1 MRPITLKMTA
11 FGPYKG
17 TETIDFR
24 ELKDHL
30 LFVISGATGS
40 GKTTIFDG
48 ICFALYGQA
57 SGEDRSEVRALRSH
71 FADDDVQTAVEL
83 TFAIKDRTYRIWRQ
97 IPYTKKGN
105 KSETLARVTFY
116 ELREEGEVPIV
127 DRQIVTEIN
136 EKVESLIGFTQ
147 EQFSQIVML
156 PQGEFRKFLTS
167 DTENKE
173 LIMRKIFK
181 TDQYRTLVMR
191 LKQQRDEAKTKL
203 DSEKQQEQS
212 IIQQISKSL
221 PERASEIFHVIA
233 NEHYNTAQVIEGL
246 EIEEA
251 FYQQKIIDD
260 RAIYEESYKKHGE
273 MMEQYHVSRII
284 NERFSE
290 LAQKQKDYAQLTEQI
305 PYLEQQSKQL
315 ARAENAVTIEE
326 IEYHLVELEKE
337 YVAKEQAVSKA
348 NQHLHTVTEQLEK
361 VRVQYQVAEEKQ
373 PRLEQVKEQLIRLQD
388 ALPKVK
394 DLSAKKLDL
403 KRLEVTV
410 AANEKKRED
419 LTKQAREESN
429 RLTALM
435 KEVEEKEQAIATLD
449 EQVDLLTAI
458 GEKSK
463 AIDDYMALQK
473 QVAAFKEKQQE
484 QEQLY
489 KTAQAAYEQL
499 ANDWLQGEAAQLAAQ
514 LHDGEACP
522 VCGSE
527 AHPKKAHESG
537 ESISKEQLEEKK
549 SHLTVVESNYR
560 MAVAHF
566 ESASTQLGDKAP
578 ILKDHDVLLDEI
590 EREKAEITQEKA
602 RVQQEVTTLR
612 SIRAELVQLKKT
624 VTSQT
629 KKAQEVGE
637 EKQAAEKMVFETN
650 ASIQTIKA
658 LIAQITETVPED
670 LMELSTLEQ
679 KISELLQERNT
690 IEHAWKSIQ
699 KQFEDSREQ
708 LTTATSNQTH
718 AKASLKDV
726 TTKKEQ
732 ATLRFKDALAKSM
745 FETKEAYEE
754 AKMDELE
761 RKELR
766 MKIEAFKNNYYAIRK
781 EVKALT
787 EQLEGKTQV
796 DLQQIEQSLMAL
808 KSAYETAF
816 QALNRSENDY
826 KTANHL
832 KKQLLQL
839 VEKVKELEERFGKI
853 EDLYDMIRGQNH
865 LKISFERYIQIE
877 YLEQMIQSAN
887 ERLRQISN
895 GQFEL
900 MRTDRQEGR
909 GRQSG
914 LGLDVYDAYTGQTR
928 DVKTLSGGEKF
939 NASLCLAL
947 GMADIIQSFQGA
959 VSIDTMFIDEGFG
972 TLDEESLAKA
982 IDTLIDLQRAGRMIG
997 VISHV
1002 EELKAAL
1009 PAILEVKK
1017 AKEGYSETSFILK

>member
-17 TETIDFR
+17 TETVDFR

-57 SGEDRSEVRALRSH
+57 SGEDRSDVRALRSH

-83 TFAIKDRTYRIWRQ
+83 TFEIKDRTYRIWRQ
-97 IPYTKKGN
+97 IPYTKQGN

-116 ELREEGEVPIV
+116 ELTEDGEVPIV

-136 EKVESLIGFTQ
+136 DKVESLIGFTQ

-181 TDQYRTLVMR
+181 TDQYRTLVTR

-203 DSEKQQEQS
+203 DQEKQQEQS
-212 IIQQISKSL
+212 IINQIPKTL
-221 PERASEIFHVIA
+221 PTRDSAIFNTIA

-246 EIEEA
+246 AVEEA

-260 RAIYEESYKKHGE
+260 RTFYEASYKKHGE
-273 MMEQYHVSRII
+273 KMEQYHVAKTI
-284 NERFSE
+284 NDRFVE
-290 LAQKQKDYAQLTEQI
+290 LEKKQQNYAKLSEQI
-305 PYLEQQSKQL
+305 PYLEQQSKRL
-315 ARAENAVTIEE
+315 ERAENAVTIEE
-326 IEYHLVELEKE
+326 IEYQLVGQEKDFI
-337 YVAKEQAVSKA
+337 AKEQALGTA
-348 NQHLHTVTEQLEK
+348 NQQLLSVTEQLEK
-361 VRVQYQVAEEKQ
+361 VRVQYQIEEEKQ
-373 PRLEQVKEQLIRLQD
+373 PRLEQVKETLIRLQD

-394 DLSAKKLDL
+394 DLSYKKDAL
-403 KRLEVTV
+403 KQLEMTK
-410 AANEKKRED
+410 ATNEEKLAN
-419 LTKQAREESN
+419 LTKQATEESE
-429 RLTALM
+429 RLKALIQQ
-435 KEVEEKEQAIATLD
+435 VEEKEQSIATLD
-449 EQVDLLTAI
+449 EKVDALTAI
-458 GEKSK
+458 SEKSK
-463 AIDDYMALQK
+463 AIDDYIVLQN
-473 QVAAFKEKQQE
+473 QVKVFKEKKDE
-484 QEQLY
+484 HEELY
-489 KTAQAAYEQL
+489 KIAQAAYEQL
-499 ANDWLQGEAAQLAAQ
+499 ANDWLQGEAAILAAQ
-514 LHDGEACP
+514 LHEGDACP

-527 AHPKKAHESG
+527 EHPNKAHE
-537 ESISKEQLEEKK
+537 ESLTVPKEQLEEKK
-549 SHLTVVESNYR
+549 RQLTAVESDYR

-566 ESASTQLGDKAP
+566 ESASNQLAAKAP
-578 ILKDHDVLLDEI
+578 ALKEFAVNVEEI
-590 EREKAEITQEKA
+590 EREHAAILLEKEKLE
-602 RVQQEVTTLR
+602 QEVAALR
-612 SIRAELVQLKKT
+612 RIRIELVQLKT
-624 VTSQT
+624 NVTNQT
-629 KKAQEVGE
+629 KKTQEVDT
-637 EKQAAEKMVFETN
+637 EKQTAEKSVFETN
-650 ASIQTIKA
+650 AAIQTAKA

-670 LMELSTLEQ
+670 LMELPTLERE
-679 KISELLQERNT
+679 ITALLQERST
-690 IEHAWKSIQ
+690 IENAWKMIQ
-699 KQFEDSREQ
+699 KQFEVGREQ
-708 LTTATSNQTH
+708 LTTATSNQAH
-718 AKASLKDV
+718 AKASLKDAEK
-726 TTKKEQ
+726 KKEQ
-732 ATLRFKDALAKSM
+732 AALRFKEALEKSM

-754 AKMDELE
+754 AKMDERQ
-761 RKELR
+761 RKEL
-766 MKIEAFKNNYYAIRK
+766 KIVIDEFKQSFYAVRK
-781 EVKALT
+781 EVKDLS
-787 EQLEGKTQV
+787 ELLEGKEKV
-796 DLQQIEQSLMAL
+796 DLQAIEQILVEL
-808 KSAYETAF
+808 KAAYETAL
-816 QALNRSENDY
+816 QALNRSENDC
-826 KTANHL
+826 KSANHL
-832 KKQLLQL
+832 KEQLMQL
-839 VEKVKELEERFGKI
+839 VDKIQKLEERFGKV
-853 EDLYDMIRGQNH
+853 EDLYNMIRGQNH

-900 MRTDRQEGR
+900 MRSDRQEGR

-1017 AKEGYSETSFILK
+1017 AKEGYSETTFILK